1 MNLVKMIL
9 GVMNIIMLILMD
21 TKIEML
27 GLILPLVNNI
37 TINKIDIIEIIMVKI
52 DLMLLE
58 INTWIHYIVKWIK
71 VIINLVLII
80 NIITL
85 IISAQ
90 LVVVM
95 LNKIMEVICL
105 EDLKLDLLEVL
116 IYNLEEVKEIL
127 DFIIMDLDLK
137 VVTL

>member
-1 MNLVKMIL
+1 M
-9 GVMNIIMLILMD
+9 
-21 TKIEML
+21 
-27 GLILPLVNNI
+27 
-37 TINKIDIIEIIMVKI
+37 
-52 DLMLLE
+52 
-58 INTWIHYIVKWIK
+58 
-71 VIINLVLII
+71 LII

>member
-1 MNLVKMIL
+1 MEGIVVMNLVKMIL

-52 DLMLLE
+52 NLMLLE
-58 INTWIHYIVKWIK
+58 INTWIHCIVKWIK

-90 LVVVM
+90 LVVVIM

-116 IYNLEEVKEIL
+116 IYNLEEV
-127 DFIIMDLDLK
+127 
-137 VVTL
+137 

>member
-1 MNLVKMIL
+1 MEVIVVMNLVKMIL

-58 INTWIHYIVKWIK
+58 INT
-71 VIINLVLII
+71 
-80 NIITL
+80 
-85 IISAQ
+85 
-90 LVVVM
+90 
-95 LNKIMEVICL
+95 
-105 EDLKLDLLEVL
+105 
-116 IYNLEEVKEIL
+116 
-127 DFIIMDLDLK
+127 
-137 VVTL
+137 